1 MKISNT
7 LNTLYANKHNLAFAI
22 CLSVVVMILFRSLT
36 FSVVAVAFIT
46 SPHLILILKNDNQ
59 ECLFSRTNIMSMS
72 VLYYS
77 LGSLVPLVIAMI
89 PSYIVS
95 LFLKDGTTLKIAM
108 IIFLFRL
115 YSLSAPYLYKIATG
129 NLGKK
134 YTIYQWTLTAV
145 TLGGTES
152 VIYVLHQLVKAQPMA
167 SFVAAPLVCFS
178 YVIAL
183 YLITII
189 NLQNNHK
196 QKNQ

>member
-108 IIFLFRL
+108 IIFLFRAIQFVCT
-115 YSLSAPYLYKIATG
+115 LSIQNCHRQSRKKIHDIPVDFNGGYPWRDGIGYLCPSPTG
-129 NLGKK
+129 
-134 YTIYQWTLTAV
+134 
-145 TLGGTES
+145 
-152 VIYVLHQLVKAQPMA
+152 
-167 SFVAAPLVCFS
+167 
-178 YVIAL
+178 
-183 YLITII
+183 
-189 NLQNNHK
+189 
-196 QKNQ
+196 